1 VKVFGILFN
10 LVIIKTTTTIHYSIL
25 TLNLTKMARKR
36 ELLDDVQRALI
47 AFFKKNTSEES
58 ITLREIAS
66 AI

>member
-1 VKVFGILFN
+1 
-10 LVIIKTTTTIHYSIL
+10 
-25 TLNLTKMARKR
+25 MARKR